1 MKKIS
6 WSVIA
11 MMLLCSMFSCIDS
24 KYHWDNLNKEGVLE
38 VPPVPLGGFKAL
50 VLDDLFEESLEIKDL
65 PTGTYYAD
73 YTFENLFGDKSIK
86 RFFHDYVERDI
97 ILAGKI
103 EMYMLGWNSELAM
116 EVDFFA
122 LDSEKKILEDIKI
135 KGNTKV
141 VYGVQDIDI
150 IIPQEDVPLM
160 RQSEHLL
167 MRVKLDTPKNITLTD
182 GDSLKLSNMIIKT
195 AGYLVDL

>member
-1 MKKIS
+1 MKKLCWGI
-6 WSVIA
+6 IA
-11 MMLLCSMFSCIDS
+11 MMLLCSTFSCVDS
-24 KYHWDNLNKEGVLE
+24 KYHWDNMNKEGVLE
-38 VPPVPLGGFKAL
+38 VPPVPLGAFKAL

-65 PTGTYYAD
+65 PTGTYHAD

-86 RFFHDYVERDI
+86 RFFHDYVKRDI

-103 EMYMLGWNSELAM
+103 EMHMLGWDSELAM

-122 LDSEKKILEDIKI
+122 LDNEKKILSDINI

-160 RQSEHLL
+160 RQAEHLL
-167 MRVKLDTPKNITLTD
+167 MRVTLDTPKNITLTE